1 MWNIRMRASKKGKR
15 QKAED
20 TKQDFHNTAGAQT
33 DSEIHISGA
42 EGIYSESE
50 IPAALL
56 NYTKRALAHTRG
68 RPDKIVLTIEALG
81 QKPLSLRSLPV
92 ATVKCISPSEAKQ
105 YITDLLQESGISSS
119 AAKTALDLLKRKN
132 TLRGAALVLAASGKR
147 VEPDALR
154 GVRVSRLG
162 ITSHAASALLKK
174 MAGRR
179 IDTQRITEALI
190 LATKVSSCKQV
201 AAEIC
206 ISDNPDYTTGYF
218 ASRRF
223 GYVRIPHIKRAGS
236 SRGGR
241 VFFLKDDAD
250 VGAAVHYLEKT
261 PVLISKT
268 DKYLGELS
276 LYELFDHYHK

>member
-15 QKAED
+15 QKAEGK
-20 TKQDFHNTAGAQT
+20 KQDFHNTAGAQT
-33 DSEIHISGA
+33 DTEIHISGA

-68 RPDKIVLTIEALG
+68 RPDKVVLTIEALE
-81 QKPLSLRSLPV
+81 QKPLSLKSLPV
-92 ATVKCISPSEAKQ
+92 ATVKCMSPSEAKQ
-105 YITDLLQESGISSS
+105 YITDLLQKSGISSK
-119 AAKTALDLLKRKN
+119 AAGTATDLFTRKN
-132 TLRGAALVLAASGKR
+132 TMRGAALILAASGKR

-162 ITSHAASALLKK
+162 ITSQAAGALLKK

-179 IDTQRITEALI
+179 LDTQRVTEALI

-201 AAEIC
+201 AAELC

-236 SRGGR
+236 SGGGR
-241 VFFLKDDAD
+241 VFFLKDNAD
-250 VGAAVHYLEKT
+250 VGAAVHYLEQT